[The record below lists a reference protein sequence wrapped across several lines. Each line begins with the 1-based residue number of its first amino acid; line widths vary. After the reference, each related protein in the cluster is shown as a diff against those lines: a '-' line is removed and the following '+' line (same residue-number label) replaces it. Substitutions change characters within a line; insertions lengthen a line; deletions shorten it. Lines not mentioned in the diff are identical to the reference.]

1 MVGTTIL
8 AVNLTIAIG
17 AVLILIILFDIDPA
31 VSLVVGSLYMG
42 IASGLGLEGTVDTIG
57 EGFGELMAAIGLPII
72 FGIMIGMLLAR
83 CGGARTIALT
93 MTNAVSKRYIPYTV
107 GLSGAIIAIP
117 VFFDVAFLVLVPV
130 AIALARE
137 TELSYPLVI
146 GPLAIGAAGAHTFIP
161 PTPNPLAAPALLG
174 FDLGTMMIV
183 GLIGGLL
190 SIMLSIGVFVLVIDR
205 IWNSATDV
213 GEIPF
218 ADEEEERVA
227 NPPSFA
233 VSLLPIAIPIALI
246 MLGTV
251 TEALTGDPNALFQF
265 LSSQLIAL
273 LAGLVAAVLIYVR
286 AMGRE
291 ELSDEFSAALRP
303 TGIVLAIT
311 GAGGAFGF
319 VIQETEAA
327 EALIAVIGATGD
339 GVTIVVIAYTLGLI
353 MRVAQGSG
361 TVAGITAMT
370 IVAGIETTVAPVS
383 LALAALAGGV
393 SIGHVNDSGFWVVTE
408 LSGLEVTGG
417 LKTYTLGG
425 AIVSVFAFAIAIILA
440 LIL

>member
-8 AVNLTIAIG
+8 AINLIVAISI
-17 AVLILIILFDIDPA
+17 VLGLIILLDIDPA

-42 IASGLGLEGTVDTIG
+42 IASGLGLTETVDAIG
-57 EGFGELMAAIGLPII
+57 EGFGSLMADIGLPII

-83 CGGARTIALT
+83 CGGARTIALA
-93 MTNAVSKRYIPYTV
+93 MTNAVSTKYIPYAV
-107 GLSGAIIAIP
+107 GMSGAIIAIP
-117 VFFDVAFLVLVPV
+117 VFFDVAFLVMVPMV
-130 AIALARE
+130 IALWRE
-137 TELSYPLVI
+137 TDLSYPLTI

-161 PTPNPLAAPALLG
+161 PTPNPLAAPAILG

-183 GLIGGLL
+183 GLIFGLA
-190 SIMLSIGVFVLVIDR
+190 SIMLAVGVFVAIIDR
-205 IWNSATDV
+205 LWSPNDV

-218 ADEEEERVA
+218 ADEEEESVE
-227 NPPSFA
+227 NPPSFL
-233 VSLLPIAIPIALI
+233 VSLLPIATPIILI

-251 TEALTGDPNALFQF
+251 SEAVIGELTIVEF

-273 LAGLVAAVLIYVR
+273 LAGLLVAVVVYVNT
-286 AMGRE
+286 MGRS
-291 ELSDEFSAALRP
+291 ELSDEFSDALRP

-327 EALIAVIGATGD
+327 EAMLGVIGATGD
-339 GVTIVVIAYTLGLI
+339 GITIVLIAYLLGLV

-361 TVAGITAMT
+361 TVAGITALT
-370 IVAGIETTVAPVS
+370 IIAGIETTVAPV
-383 LALAALAGGV
+383 ALAIASLAGGV
-393 SIGHVNDSGFWVVTE
+393 SIGHINDSGFWVVTE

-425 AIVSVFAFAIAIILA
+425 AIVSVFALIFSIVLA
-440 LIL
+440 LVL